1 MKNDIIKIGK
11 VKLKVKK
18 ININSSNLRKDKK
31 NKMLANDNNNY
42 SNIKFFKGIDNQI
55 QENRNEKL

>member
-18 ININSSNLRKDKK
+18 ININSSNSRKDKK